1 MLIVAATSNLNLYF
15 ARLLFCRL
23 W

>member
-1 MLIVAATSNLNLYF
+1 MLRWF
-15 ARLLFCRL
+15 LLFCRL